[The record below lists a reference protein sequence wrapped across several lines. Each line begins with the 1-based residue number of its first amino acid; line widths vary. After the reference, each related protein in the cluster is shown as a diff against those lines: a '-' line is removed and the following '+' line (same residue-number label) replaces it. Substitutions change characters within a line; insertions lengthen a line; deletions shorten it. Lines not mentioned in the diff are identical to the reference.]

1 MSNDPPNL
9 EWTVHDDQYFG
20 DLGPDNHELPH
31 LINSYIGTNLFH
43 DLSNLESTRL
53 AGQTT
58 KAAPLEHINTF
69 FEGYNGIKD
78 AGDDVAVEHHTHWK
92 NINAALRAAHDA
104 FRNAILAA
112 QRDLSGATASAMFR
126 KAQESLNYLG
136 SLADAAER
144 MDPLVDTF
152 SRDIKETKDWF
163 VSTKAQLDN
172 DAKARAAYMGTT
184 EDEARKDL
192 LAATYD
198 REAQRTIHTFYNPPI
213 EWISQ
218 RHPDMSAGPPQIAG
232 GPGRSGSPSAGGGA
246 PPGGPKPGGLGAPDM
261 PSPLALGAMNP
272 AAAQPAT
279 PTSPANALQGL
290 GDAAKGAGDAA
301 NKAGQQAQNAAGQAG
316 NAANQALG
324 QLPKGGQNG
333 AGGIPEGVLGLGPQ
347 GLKGASSP
355 SGSGARGGG
364 AGGTGARS
372 PVVSKPSAPAM
383 QPSKAVTAAPV
394 SRSGVSTGSGGS
406 GAGAPVA
413 GQRGAQGADKEHKA
427 GKALRNTKHGQE
439 VIGETEG
446 VVPVVGDELREGHP
460 PNRSS

>member
-31 LINSYIGTNLFH
+31 LINSYIGSNLFH
-43 DLSNLESTRL
+43 DLSNLEGTRL
-53 AGQTT
+53 AGQTS

-69 FEGYNGIKD
+69 FEGYNGLKD
-78 AGDDVAVEHHTHWK
+78 AADDVAVGHHNHWQS
-92 NINAALRAAHDA
+92 ISAALHAAHNA
-104 FRNAILAA
+104 FNEAISATQAGLT
-112 QRDLSGATASAMFR
+112 GATASAMFQ

-136 SLADAAER
+136 SLADAAAR

-163 VSTKAQLDN
+163 ISTKAQLDT

-218 RHPDMSAGPPQIAG
+218 RHPDMSAGPPQLAG
-232 GPGRSGSPSAGGGA
+232 SPAGSGAPSAGGGP
-246 PPGGPKPGGLGAPDM
+246 PPGGLKPGGLGAPEM
-261 PSPLALGAMNP
+261 PSPVGLGAMNP
-272 AAAQPAT
+272 AAAAPGT
-279 PTSPANALQGL
+279 PTSPANALQGM

-333 AGGIPEGVLGLGPQ
+333 AGGLPEGVLGLGPQ
-347 GLKGASSP
+347 GLKGATSP
-355 SGSGARGGG
+355 SGSGARAGGV
-364 AGGTGARS
+364 GGTGARS
-372 PVVSKPSAPAM
+372 PVVGKPSAQLTQA
-383 QPSKAVTAAPV
+383 SKATTAAPV
-394 SRSGVSTGSGGS
+394 SRSSVSTGSGGS

-413 GQRGAQGADKEHKA
+413 GQRGAQGADKEHKV

-446 VVPVVGDELREGHP
+446 VVPVVGDERREDHG
-460 PNRSS
+460 PNRPS